1 RVEPSCELARM
12 MVEVAGHL
20 VPAPAVEGVLL
31 PLGPV
36 AEAVLE
42 LFGGAIRG
50 VCDAPGDAEPGPWAV
65 VGLVVVAPTEVGI
78 EPDGGYLG
86 VVPGDLVRS
95 GPGRGGDHRQ
105 ALHLVGVGDAPFEG
119 AHPSHRAADH
129 QRPAVDAQLFPQS
142 ALRGHLVPRGQ
153 HGEAGTV
160 GAAVRCLGAGTGAP

>member
-1 RVEPSCELARM
+1 HERAGGDPPQRGGHPAAAPAHVMGAHRPGERDVGVRVEPSCELARM

-65 VGLVVVAPTEVGI
+65 VGLVVVAPTEV
-78 EPDGGYLG
+78 
-86 VVPGDLVRS
+86 
-95 GPGRGGDHRQ
+95 
-105 ALHLVGVGDAPFEG
+105 
-119 AHPSHRAADH
+119 
-129 QRPAVDAQLFPQS
+129 
-142 ALRGHLVPRGQ
+142 
-153 HGEAGTV
+153 
-160 GAAVRCLGAGTGAP
+160 